1 MKSLT
6 VTLTA
11 ALFLSHPAVAADG
24 QSWQVGNDSFHI
36 HYSDLDINTASGRAQ
51 MLKRAERA
59 ARRLCDSRLK
69 VDEDQCV
76 AATLAGAAGGPGGR
90 DLALALS
97 EQRQLRWARK

>member
-1 MKSLT
+1 
-6 VTLTA
+6 
-11 ALFLSHPAVAADG
+11 
-24 QSWQVGNDSFHI
+24 
-36 HYSDLDINTASGRAQ
+36 